1 MRRKNDVICTAVPS
15 FSLDEKAYSDFLLHI
30 EKSVLASLKS
40 KGMLTEKQRRLCA
53 EEIEKQR
60 IIKPN
65 FA

>member
-1 MRRKNDVICTAVPS
+1 MRRKNDVICTAVSS
-15 FSLDEKAYSDFLLHI
+15 FSLDEKAYSDFILHI

-40 KGMLTEKQRRLCA
+40 REMLTEKQRRLCA

-60 IIKPN
+60 ILKPN